1 MCVLTHVQLFVISW
15 TVAHQAPLSKGFL
28 KQECDAIS
36 FSRGSSQPRERTHSP
51 ASPELADGFFTTVPP
66 GKPRLIKGSSIKKK
80 KRNHQWDFLGASTA
94 GREQVQS
101 QVRELGSHMLHG
113 TTQNTTKQNHREKKN
128 NLFSFFCRHWIL
140 VASCRLLSL
149 VVAYKLSCLA
159 ACGILV
165 PWPGVILSC
174 LGQHNMM
181 LGIAPQWMF
190 RKVSLLYSLPH
201 DNIQELQ

>member
-1 MCVLTHVQLFVISW
+1 MVQRLVLRTS
-15 TVAHQAPLSKGFL
+15 TV
-28 KQECDAIS
+28 
-36 FSRGSSQPRERTHSP
+36 
-51 ASPELADGFFTTVPP
+51 
-66 GKPRLIKGSSIKKK
+66 
-80 KRNHQWDFLGASTA
+80 

-113 TTQNTTKQNHREKKN
+113 TTQNTTKQNHQGKKKTK
-128 NLFSFFCRHWIL
+128 NLFSFFCQHWIL

-165 PWPGVILSC
+165 PRPGVILSC

-181 LGIAPQWMF
+181 LGIAPQ
-190 RKVSLLYSLPH
+190 
-201 DNIQELQ
+201 